1 MTYCYDI
8 AKLLRHAILG
18 AIVSLLPVYVFA
30 DTLSVALIQDKSG
43 LPSQLEIA
51 QSYRIVALELE
62 RTLLL
67 QNIITTKV
75 DADKPVFGT
84 SFLDDQFAN
93 QDYVIVYSIFP
104 EISQNRVART
114 LSMSASGQIIDQRS
128 RLLVTSFQVK
138 SLQTVTLPQNEV
150 ACNTTCVKNE
160 ITKISNDL
168 ARELSFVLTQ
178 KLHFLREDQVHIDT
192 TYTAAIITRLIG
204 STEQVNRIEAIRTDA
219 GRYQIDKD
227 RRLDVE
233 IYFDIG
239 SAELSDQ
246 SKSQL
251 MSLGKALATV
261 ELSNS
266 RYLVVGHTDAKGSA
280 EYNRMLSNQRAQAVR
295 EYLIQSFAI
304 LPDRLTAVGL
314 GEERLRTPEEPH
326 AAVNRRVEFAALV
339 SGPKPNDASMEY
351 YTLTF
356 SLIPRDVIIHL
367 VRQLEASSVDE
378 VELLKSSNTQRQY
391 SVRTDLTLMN
401 LKELLLMALLSQGFE
416 PIQLRISIEDTTIT
430 VENLY

>member
-8 AKLLRHAILG
+8 AKLLRHAIAV

-30 DTLSVALIQDKSG
+30 DTLSVVLVQDKSS
-43 LPSQLEIA
+43 LSSQLEFA
-51 QSYRIVALELE
+51 QSYRIVASELE

-67 QNIITTKV
+67 QNVITTKV

-84 SFLDDQFAN
+84 FFLDDRFAN
-93 QDYVIVYSIFP
+93 QDYVIVYSITP
-104 EISQNRVART
+104 KISQNRVART
-114 LSMSASGQIIDQRS
+114 LSISASGQIFDQRAG
-128 RLLVTSFQVK
+128 LLVTSFQVK
-138 SLQTVTLPQNEV
+138 SLEAVTLPHNEL
-150 ACNTTCVKNE
+150 ACNTTCINNE

-178 KLHFLREDQVHIDT
+178 KLHFLREDQIHIDT
-192 TYTAAIITRLIG
+192 TDTAAIIKRLIG
-204 STEQVNRIEAIRTDA
+204 STEQVNRSEAIRTDA
-219 GRYQIDKD
+219 GQYQIDKD

-246 SKSQL
+246 AKSQL

-261 ELSNS
+261 ELSTS

-295 EYLIQSFAI
+295 KYLIHSFSI

-314 GEERLRTPEEPH
+314 GEERLRTPEEPY
-326 AAVNRRVEFAALV
+326 AAVNRRVEIAALV
-339 SGPKPNDASMEY
+339 SGPKPNGAAMKD
-351 YTLTF
+351 YTLIF
-356 SLIPRDVIIHL
+356 SLIPRDAIIHL
-367 VRQLEASSVDE
+367 IRQLEASSIDE
-378 VELLKSSNTQRQY
+378 VELLKSSYTQRQY

-401 LKELLLMALLSQGFE
+401 LKEQLMMVLVSQGFD
-416 PIQLRISIEDTTIT
+416 PAQLRISVVDSTIT
-430 VENLY
+430 VEGRN